1 MAERRSGGPRAIWK
15 GALTFGLVSV
25 PVSMH
30 SATRREA
37 ALPFRLLHAKDAAP
51 IDYRR
56 FCSSEGVEVPWRD
69 VVKGYEYAKNRFV
82 VLTRE
87 ELARAQVEAS
97 QTIEIRE
104 FVPAQAIDLAYI
116 EAPYWLAP
124 TGPGRK
130 AYTLL
135 RAALAKA
142 GRVGIGTFVLRQ
154 RERLIAVRPSGS
166 ALMLTTMRFAD
177 ELKGA
182 EGLGT
187 PQDGKVSRREIDLAL
202 QLVATLAADWKPERY
217 RDTYRETLR
226 ALIERKRKGEAIVA
240 PEGPAPRKV
249 IDLVDALRR
258 SLETRR
264 REPAVAGRRRRR
276 GPAMRRRAAA

>member
-1 MAERRSGGPRAIWK
+1 MAERRNGGPRTIWK
-15 GALTFGLVSV
+15 GALTFGLVTVSV
-25 PVSMH
+25 SRH

-87 ELARAQVEAS
+87 ELARAQVGAS

-104 FVPAQAIDLAYI
+104 FVPAQAVDLAYI

-124 TGPGRK
+124 TGPGGK

-166 ALMLTTMRFAD
+166 
-177 ELKGA
+177 GA
-182 EGLGT
+182 HAH
-187 PQDGKVSRREIDLAL
+187 DH
-202 QLVATLAADWKPERY
+202 
-217 RDTYRETLR
+217 
-226 ALIERKRKGEAIVA
+226 
-240 PEGPAPRKV
+240 
-249 IDLVDALRR
+249 
-258 SLETRR
+258 
-264 REPAVAGRRRRR
+264 AV
-276 GPAMRRRAAA
+276 RRRAEGRGRAEHPSGRQGVPARDRPRPPAGGHARRRLEARAVPRHLPGDAPGAHRAQAQRRGDRGARRVRPRAR